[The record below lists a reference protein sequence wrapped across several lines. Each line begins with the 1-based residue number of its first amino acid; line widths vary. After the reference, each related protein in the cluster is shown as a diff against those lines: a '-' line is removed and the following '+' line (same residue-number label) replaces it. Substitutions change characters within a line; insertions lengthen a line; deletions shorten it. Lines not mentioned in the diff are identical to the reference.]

1 MDDLKTSNIE
11 ASNIIIIEDKIKE
24 ISKIS
29 ANISENVIIFMIRP
43 QIEILNSVI
52 NTGLIL
58 NSIKPN
64 IKKYLVFIPGE
75 NQDIIEHMIANYV
88 INSFSIESLNYD
100 LIPIDIDLLSLERD
114 NTLKEMYIEKNLSV
128 IDDFAYA
135 FAKFEN
141 CFGKVK
147 YKYIKGDLANN
158 FCKTVEEKENE
169 MGLNNSEE
177 ILGMIVLDRSVDF
190 LTLMCSNYTLEGLL
204 DENFGINLGKIK
216 VKESLLK
223 EGLSKTPIKSDK
235 LIPYG
240 ITTKNNKFYCSFR
253 CMHYLDVSRYII
265 IIKEYYKKLTNDNKK
280 NGEKLSM
287 NRLEELTKELNEFVE
302 IKDKIIMLENLIN
315 YLIKSKENNL
325 YLNYIEK
332 EQLMLAGDL
341 PHNLYNYYEEH
352 LYEQRDIKSL
362 IKLMVIESLTQ
373 NGIKDYQKLKREI
386 LNIYGYQYIFL
397 LRDLEQIGWLKE
409 KIFLTNIFNLRKNIT
424 ELTHIQINEKFNL
437 VNLNYDSKNIQ
448 DCSYVFGGYC
458 PLSLRLIE
466 TALEGKWNK
475 LNDTIKKIPG
485 YLAYPQNEDVITNLE
500 KDTNIILIV
509 FVGGITFT
517 EIEGIRYLN
526 RKFKEEYINKKR
538 DKKLQFVIIT
548 TGILN
553 TKKIFEN
560 FGNIGKPS
568 FTMKQFRDCIK
579 SKF

>member
-1 MDDLKTSNIE
+1 
-11 ASNIIIIEDKIKE
+11 
-24 ISKIS
+24 
-29 ANISENVIIFMIRP
+29 
-43 QIEILNSVI
+43 
-52 NTGLIL
+52 
-58 NSIKPN
+58 
-64 IKKYLVFIPGE
+64 
-75 NQDIIEHMIANYV
+75 
-88 INSFSIESLNYD
+88 
-100 LIPIDIDLLSLERD
+100 
-114 NTLKEMYIEKNLSV
+114 
-128 IDDFAYA
+128 
-135 FAKFEN
+135 
-141 CFGKVK
+141 
-147 YKYIKGDLANN
+147 
-158 FCKTVEEKENE
+158 
-169 MGLNNSEE
+169 
-177 ILGMIVLDRSVDF
+177 
-190 LTLMCSNYTLEGLL
+190 
-204 DENFGINLGKIK
+204 
-216 VKESLLK
+216 
-223 EGLSKTPIKSDK
+223 
-235 LIPYG
+235 
-240 ITTKNNKFYCSFR
+240 
-253 CMHYLDVSRYII
+253 
-265 IIKEYYKKLTNDNKK
+265 
-280 NGEKLSM
+280 
-287 NRLEELTKELNEFVE
+287 
-302 IKDKIIMLENLIN
+302 MLENLIN

-341 PHNLYNYYEEH
+341 PYNLYNYYEEH

-526 RKFKEEYINKKR
+526 RKFRDEYINKKR

>member
-29 ANISENVIIFMIRP
+29 ANISENVVIFMIRP

-253 CMHYLDVSRYII
+253 CMHYLDVSRYVI

-287 NRLEELTKELNEFVE
+287 SHLEELTKELNEFVE
-302 IKDKIIMLENLIN
+302 IKDKIIMLENIIN

-341 PHNLYNYYEEH
+341 PYNLYNYYEEH

-409 KIFLTNIFNLRKNIT
+409 KVFLTNIFNLRKNIT
-424 ELTHIQINEKFNL
+424 ELTHIQLNEKLNL

-485 YLAYPQNEDVITNLE
+485 YLSYPQNEDVITNLE

-526 RKFKEEYINKKR
+526 RKFREEYINKKR
-538 DKKLQFVIIT
+538 DKKLQFVMIT

>member
-1 MDDLKTSNIE
+1 
-11 ASNIIIIEDKIKE
+11 
-24 ISKIS
+24 
-29 ANISENVIIFMIRP
+29 MIRP

-169 MGLNNSEE
+169 MGFNNSEE

-287 NRLEELTKELNEFVE
+287 SHLEELTKELNEFVE

-409 KIFLTNIFNLRKNIT
+409 KVFLTNIFNLRKNIT
-424 ELTHIQINEKFNL
+424 ELTHIQLNEKLNL

>member
-1 MDDLKTSNIE
+1 
-11 ASNIIIIEDKIKE
+11 
-24 ISKIS
+24 
-29 ANISENVIIFMIRP
+29 MIRP

-158 FCKTVEEKENE
+158 FCKTLEEKENE

-287 NRLEELTKELNEFVE
+287 SHLEELTKELNEFVE

-341 PHNLYNYYEEH
+341 PNNLYNYYEEH

-409 KIFLTNIFNLRKNIT
+409 KVFLTNIFNLRKNIT

-485 YLAYPQNEDVITNLE
+485 YMAYPQNEDVITNLE

>member
-302 IKDKIIMLENLIN
+302 IKDKIIILENLIN

-409 KIFLTNIFNLRKNIT
+409 KVFLTNIFNIRKNIT

-560 FGNIGKPS
+560 FGKIGKPS

>member
-169 MGLNNSEE
+169 MGFNNSEE

-287 NRLEELTKELNEFVE
+287 SHLEELTKELNEFVE

-409 KIFLTNIFNLRKNIT
+409 KVFLTNIFNIRKNIT

-448 DCSYVFGGYC
+448 DCSYIFGGYC

-485 YLAYPQNEDVITNLE
+485 YMAYPQNEDVITNLE

-526 RKFKEEYINKKR
+526 RKFREEYMNKKR

-560 FGNIGKPS
+560 FGNIGKPN

>member
-302 IKDKIIMLENLIN
+302 IKDKIIMLENIIN

-409 KIFLTNIFNLRKNIT
+409 KVFLTNIFNLRKNIT

-560 FGNIGKPS
+560 FGNIGKPN

>member
-1 MDDLKTSNIE
+1 
-11 ASNIIIIEDKIKE
+11 
-24 ISKIS
+24 
-29 ANISENVIIFMIRP
+29 MIRP

-177 ILGMIVLDRSVDF
+177 ILGMIALDRSVDF

-409 KIFLTNIFNLRKNIT
+409 KVFLTNIFNIRKNIT

-475 LNDTIKKIPG
+475 LNDNIKKIPG

-526 RKFKEEYINKKR
+526 RKFREEYINKKR

>member
-1 MDDLKTSNIE
+1 
-11 ASNIIIIEDKIKE
+11 
-24 ISKIS
+24 
-29 ANISENVIIFMIRP
+29 MIRP

>member
-1 MDDLKTSNIE
+1 
-11 ASNIIIIEDKIKE
+11 
-24 ISKIS
+24 
-29 ANISENVIIFMIRP
+29 MIRP

-114 NTLKEMYIEKNLSV
+114 NTLKEMYTEKNLSV
-128 IDDFAYA
+128 IDDFDYV

-158 FCKTVEEKENE
+158 FCKTLEEKENE
-169 MGLNNSEE
+169 MGFNNSEE

-265 IIKEYYKKLTNDNKK
+265 IIKEYFKKLTNDNKK

-302 IKDKIIMLENLIN
+302 IKDKIIMLENIIN

-341 PHNLYNYYEEH
+341 PSNLYNYYEEH

-409 KIFLTNIFNLRKNIT
+409 KVFLTNIFNLRKNIT

-485 YLAYPQNEDVITNLE
+485 YMAYPQNEDVITNLE

-526 RKFKEEYINKKR
+526 RKFREEYINKKR

>member
-1 MDDLKTSNIE
+1 
-11 ASNIIIIEDKIKE
+11 
-24 ISKIS
+24 
-29 ANISENVIIFMIRP
+29 MIRP

-302 IKDKIIMLENLIN
+302 IKDKIIILENLIN

-341 PHNLYNYYEEH
+341 PSNLYNYYEEH

-409 KIFLTNIFNLRKNIT
+409 KVFLTNIFNLRKNIT
-424 ELTHIQINEKFNL
+424 ELTHIQLNEKLNL

>member
-1 MDDLKTSNIE
+1 
-11 ASNIIIIEDKIKE
+11 
-24 ISKIS
+24 
-29 ANISENVIIFMIRP
+29 MIRP

-302 IKDKIIMLENLIN
+302 IKDKIIILENLIN

>member
-1 MDDLKTSNIE
+1 
-11 ASNIIIIEDKIKE
+11 
-24 ISKIS
+24 
-29 ANISENVIIFMIRP
+29 MIRP

-169 MGLNNSEE
+169 MGFNNSEE

-265 IIKEYYKKLTNDNKK
+265 IIKEYYKKLANDNKQK
-280 NGEKLSM
+280 GEKLSM
-287 NRLEELTKELNEFVE
+287 TLLGELTKELNEFVE

-409 KIFLTNIFNLRKNIT
+409 KVFLTNIFNLRKNIT
-424 ELTHIQINEKFNL
+424 ELTHIQLNEKLNL

-526 RKFKEEYINKKR
+526 RKLREEYINKKR
-538 DKKLQFVIIT
+538 DKKLQLVIIT

>member
-287 NRLEELTKELNEFVE
+287 SHLEELTKELNEFVE

-409 KIFLTNIFNLRKNIT
+409 KVFLTNIFNLRKNIT

>member
-1 MDDLKTSNIE
+1 
-11 ASNIIIIEDKIKE
+11 
-24 ISKIS
+24 
-29 ANISENVIIFMIRP
+29 
-43 QIEILNSVI
+43 
-52 NTGLIL
+52 
-58 NSIKPN
+58 
-64 IKKYLVFIPGE
+64 
-75 NQDIIEHMIANYV
+75 
-88 INSFSIESLNYD
+88 
-100 LIPIDIDLLSLERD
+100 
-114 NTLKEMYIEKNLSV
+114 
-128 IDDFAYA
+128 
-135 FAKFEN
+135 
-141 CFGKVK
+141 
-147 YKYIKGDLANN
+147 
-158 FCKTVEEKENE
+158 
-169 MGLNNSEE
+169 
-177 ILGMIVLDRSVDF
+177 
-190 LTLMCSNYTLEGLL
+190 MCSNYTLEGLL

-253 CMHYLDVSRYII
+253 CMHYLDVSRYVI

-287 NRLEELTKELNEFVE
+287 SHLEELTKELNEFVE

-341 PHNLYNYYEEH
+341 PHNLYNDYEEH

-409 KIFLTNIFNLRKNIT
+409 KVFLTNIFNIRKNIT

-458 PLSLRLIE
+458 PLSLRLME

-526 RKFKEEYINKKR
+526 RKLREEYINKKR
-538 DKKLQFVIIT
+538 DKKLQLVIIT

>member
-1 MDDLKTSNIE
+1 
-11 ASNIIIIEDKIKE
+11 
-24 ISKIS
+24 
-29 ANISENVIIFMIRP
+29 MIRP

-287 NRLEELTKELNEFVE
+287 SHLEELTKELNEFVE

-341 PHNLYNYYEEH
+341 PSNLYNYYEEH

-485 YLAYPQNEDVITNLE
+485 YMAYPQNEDVITNLE

-560 FGNIGKPS
+560 FGNIGKPN

>member
-253 CMHYLDVSRYII
+253 CMHYLDVSRYVI

-287 NRLEELTKELNEFVE
+287 SHLEELTKELNEFVE
-302 IKDKIIMLENLIN
+302 IKDKIIILENLIN

-409 KIFLTNIFNLRKNIT
+409 KVFLTNIFNLRKNIT